1 MIYRRNLKKMILL
14 SLLTCSAISTNAE
27 AAQEAGETFAL
38 DGMIVTATA
47 TPVKAA
53 DNYADIT
60 VITKQ
65 DIEANHYRTIYDVLE
80 NVPGVN
86 TRMYGTGVGYELS
99 GYSAPTIRGAAAI
112 VLIDGVNQGI
122 NPAFRGGASEFDM
135 KDIERIEVYKG
146 SASTIYGANAVGGV
160 INIITT
166 RHQTK
171 PKTTVGYTGGSY
183 SYNAFNFSNQ
193 GAEGKSFWHFSAAKK
208 NQGDYKDGKGK
219 IHDTNLD
226 VKDVNFKYGYAV
238 NDRTDIILKYY
249 STGHDIDY
257 SEGYGDYDVPFYGFH
272 NLSAITMIVDYKN
285 KELTEG
291 NQFSI
296 IRSRMDSERHSD
308 GLLPGGKS
316 QNDDIEV
323 TKVAVSNRYFR
334 QIDEKHRI
342 STGYDYSTYKAV
354 GANRLSES
362 AVYLQDEFQINEKWK
377 FTAGVRRTM
386 PKEYDYNTSK
396 SFNLGYKVN
405 SRLNLFVNSADFYV
419 PPSEGQVFGNY
430 LYIPNYDLK
439 PASGKTNEFGFNFNV
454 DKNTQ
459 ITADVFRRNE
469 TNGFTYKKVST
480 DMRQYINAPN
490 ENIYNGFELNITKK
504 FDKNLSV
511 DLGYF
516 RMWSGDNPIVV
527 STPADIVTLGISY
540 RQDKYNFGLK
550 GIWRHDIC
558 RPASIPAG
566 IKYLP
571 EETFWVWNLSANY
584 QASQNTKLFAKVN
597 NLFDQY
603 YMPVSMYNST
613 AGTMADV
620 SAKGRNFLLGIEYSF

>member
-1 MIYRRNLKKMILL
+1 MSYRRNLQKMILL

-27 AAQEAGETFAL
+27 AAQEADETFAL

-183 SYNAFNFSNQ
+183 GYNAFNFSNQ

-226 VKDVNFKYGYAV
+226 VKDINFKYGYAV
-238 NDRTDIILKYY
+238 NDVRIL
-249 STGHDIDY
+249 
-257 SEGYGDYDVPFYGFH
+257 F
-272 NLSAITMIVDYKN
+272 
-285 KELTEG
+285 
-291 NQFSI
+291 
-296 IRSRMDSERHSD
+296 
-308 GLLPGGKS
+308 
-316 QNDDIEV
+316 
-323 TKVAVSNRYFR
+323 
-334 QIDEKHRI
+334 
-342 STGYDYSTYKAV
+342 
-354 GANRLSES
+354 
-362 AVYLQDEFQINEKWK
+362 
-377 FTAGVRRTM
+377 
-386 PKEYDYNTSK
+386 
-396 SFNLGYKVN
+396 
-405 SRLNLFVNSADFYV
+405 
-419 PPSEGQVFGNY
+419 
-430 LYIPNYDLK
+430 
-439 PASGKTNEFGFNFNV
+439 
-454 DKNTQ
+454 
-459 ITADVFRRNE
+459 
-469 TNGFTYKKVST
+469 
-480 DMRQYINAPN
+480 
-490 ENIYNGFELNITKK
+490 
-504 FDKNLSV
+504 
-511 DLGYF
+511 
-516 RMWSGDNPIVV
+516 
-527 STPADIVTLGISY
+527 
-540 RQDKYNFGLK
+540 
-550 GIWRHDIC
+550 
-558 RPASIPAG
+558 
-566 IKYLP
+566 
-571 EETFWVWNLSANY
+571 
-584 QASQNTKLFAKVN
+584 
-597 NLFDQY
+597 
-603 YMPVSMYNST
+603 
-613 AGTMADV
+613 
-620 SAKGRNFLLGIEYSF
+620 